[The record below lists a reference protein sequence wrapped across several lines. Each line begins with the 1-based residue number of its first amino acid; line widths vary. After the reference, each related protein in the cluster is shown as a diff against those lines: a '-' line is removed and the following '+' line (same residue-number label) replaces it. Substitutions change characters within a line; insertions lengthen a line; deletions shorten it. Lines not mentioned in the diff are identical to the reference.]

1 MNISTL
7 GPFALA
13 NDHLQDLVHHP
24 NPDIFKKAVLA
35 SSMRDRESL
44 VRLWLTEGIPYA
56 FKNSAGTYDEM
67 REWLAARL
75 MVHIKDVTL
84 VGSGRIGFSMK
95 PLFFGREFNKSSD
108 LDLTIVN
115 LALFQNCQADAAK
128 FANDFSNKLI
138 SPNNEKQE
146 TYWKDTILRL
156 PNIAKFGF
164 VDTSQFP
171 GNENY
176 LSIRNVNDTM
186 SRLQKRLEKT
196 KGVPAPKKIT
206 ARIYRD
212 WNALIRRVSFNLE
225 SARKELSKPL
235 DVVE

>member
-1 MNISTL
+1 MNISNL
-7 GPFALA
+7 GPFTLA
-13 NDHLQDLVHHP
+13 GDHLQDLVHHP
-24 NPDIFKKAVLA
+24 DPDIFKKAVLA

-67 REWLAARL
+67 REWLAVRL
-75 MVHIKDVTL
+75 KVQIKDVTL

-95 PLFFGREFNKSSD
+95 PLVFGREFSESSD

-115 LALFQNCQADAAK
+115 LALFESCRTDAER

-138 SPNNEKQE
+138 FPNNEKQE
-146 TYWKDTILRL
+146 IYWKDTVARL

-164 VDTSQFP
+164 VDTNQFP
-171 GNENY
+171 GSENY
-176 LSIRNVNDTM
+176 RAILNVNDTM

-212 WNALIRRVSFNLE
+212 WNDLIRRVSFNLE
-225 SARKELSKPL
+225 GARRELSKSAT
-235 DVVE
+235 VIE